1 MEKEF
6 MRLDFVNNMPEFRD
20 TMKNMLSVWQ
30 NNCIY
35 VCHPNHIFKE
45 NGDWDDI
52 DIKKMFKINDYKT
65 FITFSTKDAFVYAQN
80 RIRHN
85 FETQVAKNGIDNA
98 ISYVAVVERYRFE
111 GEDNYLVRGIIRYD
125 KDGYSVL
132 FNPEYV
138 EAMPKN
144 AFDEWLQLDDDE
156 DNIPNAYKKRRN
168 K

>member
-1 MEKEF
+1 MSFLLQDKRIEINDKER
-6 MRLDFVNNMPEFRD
+6 MMNNALIEFGEQF
-20 TMKNMLSVWQ
+20 N
-30 NNCIY
+30 
-35 VCHPNHIFKE
+35 
-45 NGDWDDI
+45 
-52 DIKKMFKINDYKT
+52 NDYKT